1 MYITNN
7 TIPCNGARNT
17 AAQGDLSSGFFTLR
31 RFLIS
36 WFFHHSWQWQ
46 RRRGWA
52 VLAIL
57 CPHTLVSA
65 RDVSQRHS
73 SAPPPRPTVKTVPH
87 KNDHRNLQ
95 CVKFKLL
102 YYTSNVFNGHCPSNR
117 SRWFKNTQ
125 YYTLWC
131 EPKHCPILWI
141 NKCQKVQNIFEN
153 KFVNQIIKCYFMFQQ
168 NKMYMIH
175 TRYQLFMIIKESHEY
190 VLWSTMSI

>member
-1 MYITNN
+1 MIF
-7 TIPCNGARNT
+7 PSFL
-17 AAQGDLSSGFFTLR
+17 AAAA
-31 RFLIS
+31 
-36 WFFHHSWQWQ
+36 
-46 RRRGWA
+46 GWA

-87 KNDHRNLQ
+87 KNDHRNPQ

-102 YYTSNVFNGHCPSNR
+102 HYTPSVFNGHCPSNR

-141 NKCQKVQNIFEN
+141 NKCEKVQNIFEN
-153 KFVNQIIKCYFMFQQ
+153 KFVNQITKSYFMFQQ

-175 TRYQLFMIIKESHEY
+175 TRYQLFMIIKEIHEY
-190 VLWSTMSI
+190 VLWSTMSIQMIMGYLHLMKKIYNSAFYTYFKFLIWS